1 MPRDLPDLSLIC
13 CCCCCCCLPLPVHA
27 HDTPSST
34 PSDLL
39 HLPRL
44 VADRGRRAPLL
55 VHLPYPPLGAHA
67 GSSEPR
73 VIAKQHV
80 CPDRAGTGLGLLSG
94 SVAQTTVRLVGLCV
108 LLGPLLVLMLGLRL
122 MLMLRVLLVLLML
135 YWLLLL
141 LMLLLLLPWSLEHL
155 WLMRRWQSMDLR
167 SAIVRAGNT
176 G

>member
-1 MPRDLPDLSLIC
+1 
-13 CCCCCCCLPLPVHA
+13 
-27 HDTPSST
+27 
-34 PSDLL
+34 
-39 HLPRL
+39 
-44 VADRGRRAPLL
+44 
-55 VHLPYPPLGAHA
+55 
-67 GSSEPR
+67 
-73 VIAKQHV
+73 
-80 CPDRAGTGLGLLSG
+80 
-94 SVAQTTVRLVGLCV
+94 
-108 LLGPLLVLMLGLRL
+108 

>member
-1 MPRDLPDLSLIC
+1 
-13 CCCCCCCLPLPVHA
+13 
-27 HDTPSST
+27 
-34 PSDLL
+34 
-39 HLPRL
+39 
-44 VADRGRRAPLL
+44 
-55 VHLPYPPLGAHA
+55 
-67 GSSEPR
+67 
-73 VIAKQHV
+73 
-80 CPDRAGTGLGLLSG
+80 
-94 SVAQTTVRLVGLCV
+94 VAQTTVRLVGLCV